1 MKKTTAQS
9 FSTAQPRKGR
19 RNGICAMDERAAP
32 PLDPGAR
39 GWALLTTALALLPLL
54 LQLPRMLA
62 GVFAAAALL
71 VAALSWRHLVPLPL
85 RLLLVATML
94 AAIYWQMGASPGRDT
109 GCALLAAMLAIKSSE
124 LRTLRDARSLLGF
137 ALFAPFAA
145 FLLDQGPVTLLLA
158 LAAVA
163 CALLG
168 LQRLTDAETGTA
180 PQPVA
185 LQLRTVGRLLA
196 VALPLALS
204 AFWLLPRLPTPLWG
218 IPERAVGQPGL
229 SDTMAPGQWLDLM
242 ADDSPALR
250 VQFAGA
256 APAPEQRYWRGPVLT
271 RFDGRTWT
279 RLESQRRTVPPPI
292 AATPVRWDYQIEYEP
307 TERRE
312 LVALDLPLAAPGD
325 TWLDADYTLVSARP
339 LTALTRWRL
348 RSSPPARFQPEL
360 PPALRR
366 QALQLPAGFNPR
378 TLALARQWRQEAGDD
393 AAIVQRAMQW
403 IGRDFSYTLS
413 TPLPGR
419 HSADEFLFDWKA
431 GFCEHFSSAFV
442 VLMRGAGIPARVVT
456 GYAGGSRNRYGDY
469 WLVRRMDA
477 HAWAE
482 VWLPQ
487 RGWTRVDPTAA
498 VAPERIRDTL
508 EDRLARRDTGGGG
521 LDMGARWLQV
531 AQVGDWLRR
540 NWNGMVLSFDARRQQ
555 QLLRS
560 FGIERLEPVQLA
572 GLFAAFAL
580 LAIGAMAWL
589 LARGER
595 ERDPLLRAWRRLDR
609 RYARLGLGRQPHEPA
624 GAWAQ
629 RIEAVRPGSGLA
641 MLSQRFSDAR
651 YAGASSDL
659 ASLLRDLHRHRPQ
672 PGIRTGART

>member
-1 MKKTTAQS
+1 MNGTTPA
-9 FSTAQPRKGR
+9 
-19 RNGICAMDERAAP
+19 

-54 LQLPRMLA
+54 LQLPGMLA

-145 FLLDQGPVTLLLA
+145 FLLDQGPLTLLLA

-168 LQRLTDAETGTA
+168 LQRLADAETGTA
-180 PQPVA
+180 PQP
-185 LQLRTVGRLLA
+185 LGFQLRTVGRLLA

-218 IPERAVGQPGL
+218 IPERSVGQPGL

-279 RLESQRRTVPPPI
+279 RLESQRRSAPPPV
-292 AATPVRWDYQIEYEP
+292 ATAPAQWDYQIEYEP

-312 LVALDLPLAAPGD
+312 LVALDLPLAAPAD
-325 TWLDADYTLVSARP
+325 TWLDADYTLVSTRP

-348 RSSPPARFQPEL
+348 RSAPPARFQPEL

-366 QALQLPAGFNPR
+366 QALQLPDGFNPR
-378 TLALARQWRQEAGDD
+378 TLALARRWRQDAGDDD

-419 HSADEFLFDWKA
+419 HGADEFLFDWKA

-456 GYAGGSRNRYGDY
+456 GYAGGTRNRYGGY

-482 VWLPQ
+482 VWLPR

-508 EDRLARRDTGGGG
+508 EDRLARGDAAGGG
-521 LDMGARWLQV
+521 LDMGTRWLQI

-560 FGIERLEPVQLA
+560 FGIERLQPAQLA

-580 LAIGAMAWL
+580 VAIGAMAWL

-624 GAWAQ
+624 EVWAE
-629 RIEAVRPGSGLA
+629 RVEASRPGSGLA
-641 MLSQRFSDAR
+641 MLSRRFSDAR

-672 PGIRTGART
+672 PGVRTGART